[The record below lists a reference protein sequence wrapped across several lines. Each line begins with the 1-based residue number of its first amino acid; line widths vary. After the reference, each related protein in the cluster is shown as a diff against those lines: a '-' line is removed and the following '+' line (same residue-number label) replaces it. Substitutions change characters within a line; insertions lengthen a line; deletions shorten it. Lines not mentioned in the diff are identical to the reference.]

1 MSEIDSRPVAS
12 RGRSSTRGGRASNQR
27 GPPRQS
33 QNSSTAPTSS
43 VQFDESFD
51 DQGELGN
58 MKKTY
63 STQLS
68 FMRDMFPQWTD
79 DDLVFAIAEADGDVQ
94 IVIDRITQGNVSQF
108 AQVPKKGK
116 DRARSKAKDSSAAA
130 GAEQTTTPLRGGRG
144 RGGFESSRGGRGRG
158 IDRGRGGF
166 RGARGGHAVA
176 TDSLPKDAPAVSIP
190 TTESSAWDNV
200 AAEAAPALAWDTPA
214 ATEQGAWGN
223 ATTTDSA
230 PVPVHDVAKTV
241 AVSESSGKKT
251 WASMFAKPKPPPVPA
266 VPQQPAQAAVPAAA
280 VESTP
285 AVVEQSEQ
293 TEPPSVVLQETTTEP
308 AQQPE
313 LDTVPTAI
321 EEQPTEIEQTE
332 TAPIIS
338 EPSPAA
344 TEPSALASET
354 DLSSSHAPLTEDNLE
369 HLPDTSVKPATQTV
383 ASTVGSIDPR
393 VATPATSQQA
403 PIGRPPM
410 GGYAASA
417 YRAAG
422 TPGRNSSY
430 QRRVLEQQEAVVMPG
445 HNAVDRAAVQ
455 FGSMGLNGEPDSL
468 DVDEEREE
476 PETRTQPPQQSPPS
490 QPRASLPPAPRQPSL
505 TQEPSIHHDTVP
517 TPKQAPGLPPVPQQ
531 SYGGHQD
538 ASHIGSIP
546 QESAQSHA
554 YGQYSRYGQS
564 GMQQPDM
571 SAQSQKSFDP
581 FSHQAPS
588 TAYDHYASQHSA
600 QQHQPFAAFSSAP
613 SDYSQYYTADQQRNA
628 YQSYYGGS
636 YGQQAS
642 QSQDNTAHQQR
653 SSSGFGSAPSDS
665 AYSASQAPQQ
675 VSNAPSLYS
684 KEHDPHSLSQSR
696 YGEAPGSG
704 HNTPAPTNSQIP
716 SAAPSAAMHQQ
727 PHSQYNPAYPYGHP
741 YYQSPYHAAYQNQ
754 FGYQQPAYGSP
765 FGGKGAMYGQPHGYG
780 MNSASSYE
788 HSASPANAS
797 GYSAQPSMQSR
808 DTGIS
813 SGLGDYGRS
822 AAQPSNLSS
831 GFGGMSEPFGRSQS
845 GYQGQTQGY
854 GQQQTSGQADDL
866 KPFGESKTGG
876 PSPGLGQPGRPS
888 SAANSVG
895 GQTPSTTLP
904 PPQSHQAGFGGYP
917 GFNSQY
923 GLGGLGGQGHQQ
935 QQQQQQQQQGGYGGY
950 GSGFG
955 NSYYGARGGWGG
967 NYGGH

>member
-1 MSEIDSRPVAS
+1 MSEFDSRPVAS
-12 RGRSSTRGGRASNQR
+12 RGRSSTRGGRASHPR
-27 GPPRQS
+27 GPPHQS
-33 QNSSTAPTSS
+33 QTSSTGPSSS
-43 VQFDESFD
+43 VQFDDSFD

-68 FMRDMFPQWTD
+68 FMRDMFPDWTD

-116 DRARSKAKDSSAAA
+116 DRARSKAKDAPATA
-130 GAEQTTTPLRGGRG
+130 GADQSSIPLRAGRG

-158 IDRGRGGF
+158 TDRGRGGF
-166 RGARGGHAVA
+166 RGARGGHAAVS
-176 TDSLPKDAPAVSIP
+176 DSFPKDTPAVSIP
-190 TTESSAWDNV
+190 TTESPAWDNV
-200 AAEAAPALAWDTPA
+200 AAEPAAAPLAWDTPA
-214 ATEQGAWGN
+214 VTEQGAWGD
-223 ATTTDSA
+223 ATTTSDATPIAVPEISKSA
-230 PVPVHDVAKTV
+230 ALP
-241 AVSESSGKKT
+241 ESSAKKT
-251 WASMFAKPKPPPVPA
+251 WASMFAKPKPPPVPV
-266 VPQQPAQAAVPAAA
+266 VPKQPIQAAAPIAA
-280 VESTP
+280 VEPSP
-285 AVVEQSEQ
+285 APAELPEQSE
-293 TEPPSVVLQETTTEP
+293 PSSIAPQETIPEQVQQLEP
-308 AQQPE
+308 EVAPA
-313 LDTVPTAI
+313 VA
-321 EEQPTEIEQTE
+321 EEKPTEVEQTE
-332 TAPIIS
+332 TAPIAS

-344 TEPSALASET
+344 VESSTLSPEADLA
-354 DLSSSHAPLTEDNLE
+354 SSHAPLTEDNLE
-369 HLPDTSVKPATQTV
+369 HLPDTSIKPATQTV
-383 ASTVGSIDPR
+383 ASTVGSVDPR

-490 QPRASLPPAPRQPSL
+490 QPRASLPPAPRQPAIS
-505 TQEPSIHHDTVP
+505 QESSIHDSIP

-531 SYGGHQD
+531 SFGGHQD
-538 ASHIGSIP
+538 ASPIGSVP
-546 QESAQSHA
+546 QEHSQSQG

-600 QQHQPFAAFSSAP
+600 QQHQPFGAFSSAP

-642 QSQDNTAHQQR
+642 QSQDNTANQQR
-653 SSSGFGSAPSDS
+653 SSSGFGSAPSES
-665 AYSASQAPQQ
+665 AFSATQAPQQ
-675 VSNAPSLYS
+675 VSNVPSLYS
-684 KEHDPHSLSQSR
+684 AQQNPYKLSQSR

-704 HNTPAPTNSQIP
+704 QNTPAPSNSQVP
-716 SAAPSAAMHQQ
+716 AAAAPSAAMHQQ

-780 MNSASSYE
+780 MNSASSYD
-788 HSASPANAS
+788 HSASPANA
-797 GYSAQPSMQSR
+797 GGFGAQPSMQSR

-813 SGLGDYGRS
+813 SGLGDYGRTS
-822 AAQPSNLSS
+822 SQPPNLSS

-854 GQQQTSGQADDL
+854 SQQQSSGQADDL
-866 KPFGESKTGG
+866 KPFGESKASG

-923 GLGGLGGQGHQQ
+923 GLGGLGGQSH
-935 QQQQQQQQQGGYGGY
+935 QQQQQQQQGGYGGY